1 MVASWAAKII
11 TTIMNKISRYQN
23 IEIIEHLASHYV
35 LGCLSE
41 HVMTRVTK
49 LRKNNS
55 VLDQRIIAW
64 QIYLSQLDREAAEQ
78 IVPIDVWQQIS
89 AQLTEPSQTTTRANY
104 VIFFIIII
112 CLLAIWLIIF

>member
-1 MVASWAAKII
+1 
-11 TTIMNKISRYQN
+11 MNKISRYHN
-23 IEIIEHLASHYV
+23 LDIVEHLASHYV
-35 LGCLSE
+35 LGCLSKR
-41 HVMTRVTK
+41 VMARVIK

-64 QIYLSQLDREAAEQ
+64 QVYLSQLDREAAEQ
-78 IVPIDVWQQIS
+78 TVPIDVWQQIS